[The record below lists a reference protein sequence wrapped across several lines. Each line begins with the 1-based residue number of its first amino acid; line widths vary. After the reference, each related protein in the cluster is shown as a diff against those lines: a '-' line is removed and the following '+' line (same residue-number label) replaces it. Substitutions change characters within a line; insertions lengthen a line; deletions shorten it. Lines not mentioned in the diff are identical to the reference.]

1 MVRGH
6 PGFAQLSP
14 EQQDLFVAGTTGWF
28 RQQHSGTAGLQQ
40 PALGGQIASS
50 LLNGHDASGSVGAGT
65 RQAAPSV
72 TSSGGG
78 RDGQAQ
84 SLLPASQAAAAQAA
98 ADAFTELLRARPG
111 STLQAATSTAAP
123 ARVPALDSTGATL
136 QGQRPGGQP
145 ALDMSVLER
154 LQDRT
159 SGKFYVVVHGSRGAG
174 FFGDWG
180 TCGVTG
186 CSGGA
191 VFKTFEF
198 NQKSSG
204 GKKYTSFAACEADA
218 IDYLLAHERTP
229 TQAAADLRA
238 VVDARAAAA
247 TAAAREEEAHEEAE
261 RARRARERA
270 EAAEVVAREAAT
282 REAAA
287 RARVVRE
294 HVVSHHYGCAVDDAL
309 RELLPEIAAEAH
321 LAVATREA
329 QRRAEARLTEERCAA
344 TQRRAACEA
353 AAREAL
359 LHDAAVRRICA
370 QVAAGAVCA
379 VLARYPRQDRPD
391 CQRSAAAKRR
401 RRAAQVTKKAAL
413 QGAASGGA
421 VVSAQAPP
429 VSDDAEA
436 LRAQLNCERALRA
449 AVEARAADRDK
460 LLKKSGRRL
469 KREVKTAGVRARQE
483 ERRSGKAKRR
493 ERKVKAVR
501 GVAGAARKEKERTR
515 KRKQPSG
522 EPLHS
527 GERKHRRL
535 IERGGGSGGSGRGG
549 GDGGRGRGGGGGPR
563 RRGALT

>member
-1 MVRGH
+1 
-6 PGFAQLSP
+6 
-14 EQQDLFVAGTTGWF
+14 
-28 RQQHSGTAGLQQ
+28 
-40 PALGGQIASS
+40 
-50 LLNGHDASGSVGAGT
+50 
-65 RQAAPSV
+65 
-72 TSSGGG
+72 
-78 RDGQAQ
+78 
-84 SLLPASQAAAAQAA
+84 
-98 ADAFTELLRARPG
+98 
-111 STLQAATSTAAP
+111 
-123 ARVPALDSTGATL
+123 
-136 QGQRPGGQP
+136 
-145 ALDMSVLER
+145 MSVLER

-159 SGKFYVVVHGSRGAG
+159 SGKFYVVVHGLRGAG

-218 IDYLLAHERTP
+218 IDYLLTHERTP
-229 TQAAADLRA
+229 TQAAAVLRT

-294 HVVSHHYGCAVDDAL
+294 HLASRYYGWAVDDAL
-309 RELLPEIAAEAH
+309 RELLPEIVAEARM
-321 LAVATREA
+321 AVATREA
-329 QRRAEARLTEERCAA
+329 QRRAEARLTVERRAA
-344 TQRRAACEA
+344 TQRRAAREA

-359 LHDAAVRRICA
+359 LHDAAVRRTCA

-379 VLARYPRQDRPD
+379 VLASYPRQDRPD

-413 QGAASGGA
+413 RGAASGGA
-421 VVSAQAPP
+421 VASAQAPP
-429 VSDDAEA
+429 VSDDAEV
-436 LRAQLNCERALRA
+436 LRAELNCERAQRA
-449 AVEARAADRDK
+449 AAEARAADRDK

-469 KREVKTAGVRARQE
+469 KREVRTAGVRARQE

-535 IERGGGSGGSGRGG
+535 IERGGGSSVSGRGG

>member
-1 MVRGH
+1 
-6 PGFAQLSP
+6 
-14 EQQDLFVAGTTGWF
+14 
-28 RQQHSGTAGLQQ
+28 
-40 PALGGQIASS
+40 
-50 LLNGHDASGSVGAGT
+50 
-65 RQAAPSV
+65 
-72 TSSGGG
+72 
-78 RDGQAQ
+78 
-84 SLLPASQAAAAQAA
+84 
-98 ADAFTELLRARPG
+98 
-111 STLQAATSTAAP
+111 
-123 ARVPALDSTGATL
+123 
-136 QGQRPGGQP
+136 
-145 ALDMSVLER
+145 MSVLER
-154 LQDRT
+154 LQGRT

-174 FFGDWG
+174 FFEDWG

-198 NQKSSG
+198 NQRSSG
-204 GKKYTSFAACEADA
+204 GKKYTSSAACEAAA
-218 IDYLLAHERTP
+218 IDYLLTHERTP

-270 EAAEVVAREAAT
+270 EAAEVLVREAAT

-309 RELLPEIAAEAH
+309 RELLPEVAAEAH
-321 LAVATREA
+321 MAVATREA
-329 QRRAEARLTEERCAA
+329 QRRAEARLTEERRAA
-344 TQRRAACEA
+344 TQRRAAREA

-379 VLARYPRQDRPD
+379 VLARCPRQDRPD
-391 CQRSAAAKRR
+391 CQRSATAKRR

-421 VVSAQAPP
+421 VALAQAPP
-429 VSDDAEA
+429 VSDDAEV
-436 LRAQLNCERALRA
+436 LRAELNCERARRA

-515 KRKQPSG
+515 KRKQPLG

-535 IERGGGSGGSGRGG
+535 IERGGGSGVIGRGG
-549 GDGGRGRGGGGGPR
+549 GGRGGGGGPR